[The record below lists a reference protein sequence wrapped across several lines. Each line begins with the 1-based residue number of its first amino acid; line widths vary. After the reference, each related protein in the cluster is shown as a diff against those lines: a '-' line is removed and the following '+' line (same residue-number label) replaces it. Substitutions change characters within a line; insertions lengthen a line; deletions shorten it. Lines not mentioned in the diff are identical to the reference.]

1 MQNSKVL
8 SQPEL
13 REHCLTSGPAAGH
26 YRVLSVPQ
34 EWRFGVV
41 SRADVADFLVRQA
54 DDRTLIGATPLL
66 IN

>member
-1 MQNSKVL
+1 
-8 SQPEL
+8 
-13 REHCLTSGPAAGH
+13 
-26 YRVLSVPQ
+26 LSVPQ

-54 DDRTLIGATPLL
+54 DDRTLVGATPLL